1 MKVDSPDRGRGRDD
15 EELDHQ
21 LRPLPPQILRGR
33 PGSAGGGAGGRAEVC
48 GQYRG
53 RQTEED

>member
-1 MKVDSPDRGRGRDD
+1 MKVDSPDGGCGRDD

-21 LRPLPPQILRGR
+21 LRSVPPQILRGR
-33 PGSAGGGAGGRAEVC
+33 PGSAWGGAGGRAEVC
-48 GQYRG
+48 GQHRG